1 MNTSA
6 KPHLALIEDNED
18 LREEL
23 VFFLQASGYSCWGC
37 ASAETF
43 WKNLHT
49 RQVDI
54 VLIDLGLP
62 GEDGFEVVDYLNRLP
77 GVGRIII
84 TARGTPQDRLRCLQL
99 GADLYLVKPINFA
112 ELRQQLDALW
122 DRMAVARMEQETSMQ
137 AGEWRL
143 DAVQSCLTSPN
154 GQVLK
159 VSRKECD
166 LLATLL
172 GDAGQIHTRESL
184 HDALF
189 GTQDEADLHRI
200 DVILSRLRKKAR
212 NQQMLLPLRS
222 VFGKGIV
229 FLLHGQ

>member
-1 MNTSA
+1 MNTSVQ
-6 KPHLALIEDNED
+6 PHLALIEDNED

-37 ASAETF
+37 ATAEAF

-77 GVGRIII
+77 EVGRIII

-122 DRMAVARMEQETSMQ
+122 ERMAASRIEQETSMQ

-143 DAVQSCLTSPN
+143 DALQSCLTAPS

-172 GDAGQIHTRESL
+172 RDAGQIHTRESL

-229 FLLHGQ
+229 FVPHRQ